1 MLPTVNTGTAGE
13 AFVNISDRVGVNMIS
28 SDGHKNKQAFAAEL
42 LSQRLVEKAK
52 QQASASMANQPEPA
66 KFLEKCGEV
75 WAKVRDSFELLR
87 LGPISAQGVAHPIR
101 PDDFANYPDFTDW
114 HLADDNTP
122 LPAPTPS
129 ESPNKPKGRGRG
141 GKAKQPALPV
151 EASEGGKEV

>member
-101 PDDFANYPDFTDW
+101 PDDFAHYPDFTDW
-114 HLADDNTP
+114 HQGDDTP

-129 ESPNKPKGRGRG
+129 ESSSKPKGRGRG
-141 GKAKQPALPV
+141 GKAKQPTLSL
-151 EASEGGKEV
+151 EASDKEV

>member
-1 MLPTVNTGTAGE
+1 VLPTVNTGTAGE

-101 PDDFANYPDFTDW
+101 PDDFAHYPDFTDW
-114 HLADDNTP
+114 HQGDDTP

-129 ESPNKPKGRGRG
+129 ESPSKPKGRGRG
-141 GKAKQPALPV
+141 GKAKQPALSL
-151 EASEGGKEV
+151 EASDKEV

>member
-1 MLPTVNTGTAGE
+1 VLPTVNTGTAGE

-101 PDDFANYPDFTDW
+101 PDDFAHYPDFTDW
-114 HLADDNTP
+114 HQGDDTP

-129 ESPNKPKGRGRG
+129 ESSSKPKGRGRG
-141 GKAKQPALPV
+141 GKAKQPTLSL
-151 EASEGGKEV
+151 EASDKEV

>member
-1 MLPTVNTGTAGE
+1 MNTGTAGE

-101 PDDFANYPDFTDW
+101 PDDFAHYPDFTDW
-114 HLADDNTP
+114 HQGDDTP

-129 ESPNKPKGRGRG
+129 ESPSKPKGRGRG
-141 GKAKQPALPV
+141 GKAKQPALSL
-151 EASEGGKEV
+151 EASDKEV